1 MKRLGIVLSS
11 VLFLLLM
18 APAAFAMAPE
28 TPPPVPAP
36 GAIVLG
42 AIGVGVIGWLRRRNS
57 L

>member
-11 VLFLLLM
+11 ILFLLLM

-42 AIGVGVIGWLRRRNS
+42 AIGVGVIGWLRRRKS